1 MVNKNIYK
9 TSQDLY
15 SHANGHVTNTHIT
28 EMFTSGTPA
37 PTPSPIPPPVTHTP
51 APHHSSSHPSS
62 HPDKPKTPGPAPT
75 SSTENTVEVQYKT
88 LSFANLGNP
97 EVWGPAM
104 WFSLHNGAA
113 RYPERP
119 SPFWRERMKF
129 FILGIPVMVPCENCS
144 NHAAAYIEQKW
155 SVLDDVVGCKN
166 NLFLFFWE
174 MHNYVN
180 ERLGK
185 RMVSFDEAYK
195 TYHSKVNVTKLEI
208 K

>member
-1 MVNKNIYK
+1 MVNKNNYK
-9 TSQDLY
+9 TSKELFV
-15 SHANGHVTNTHIT
+15 HATRIT
-28 EMFTSGTPA
+28 EMFTPA
-37 PTPSPIPPPVTHTP
+37 PSPSPVTSPSPSPIPPPATHHTLTSHSDNNTP
-51 APHHSSSHPSS
+51 IQPS
-62 HPDKPKTPGPAPT
+62 PGPSNPVT
-75 SSTENTVEVQYKT
+75 KDTVEVEYKT
-88 LSFANLGNP
+88 LAYGNLGNP

-113 RYPERP
+113 RYPDRP
-119 SPFWRERMKF
+119 SPFWRERMKY

-144 NHAAAYIEQKW
+144 NHAAAYIESKW
-155 SVLDDVVGCKN
+155 DMLDNVVGCKQ
-166 NLFLFFWE
+166 NLFQFFWE

-185 RMVSFDEAYK
+185 RIVGFDEAYN

>member
-1 MVNKNIYK
+1 MVNKNNYK
-9 TSQDLY
+9 TSKELFVQ
-15 SHANGHVTNTHIT
+15 ST
-28 EMFTSGTPA
+28 EMFTPA
-37 PTPSPIPPPVTHTP
+37 PSPSTVTPPPIPPPATHHTLTS
-51 APHHSSSHPSS
+51 HSDNNVPIHPS
-62 HPDKPKTPGPAPT
+62 PGPSEPVAKD
-75 SSTENTVEVQYKT
+75 TVEVEYKT
-88 LSFANLGNP
+88 LAYGNLGNP

-113 RYPERP
+113 RYPDRP
-119 SPFWRERMKF
+119 SPFWRERMKY

-144 NHAAAYIEQKW
+144 NHAAAYIESKW
-155 SVLDDVVGCKN
+155 DMLDNVVGCKQ
-166 NLFLFFWE
+166 NLFQFFWE

-185 RMVSFDEAYK
+185 RIVGFDEAYN